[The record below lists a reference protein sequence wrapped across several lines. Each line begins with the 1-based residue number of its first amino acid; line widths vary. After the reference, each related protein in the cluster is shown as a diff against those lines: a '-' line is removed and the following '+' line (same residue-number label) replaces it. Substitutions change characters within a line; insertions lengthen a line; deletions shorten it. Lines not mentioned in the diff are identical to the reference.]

1 MWSLAPIIGVAVAGA
16 VVLLI
21 TGVLL
26 AVSIERRR
34 HRYLMRTHGLSRG
47 LSTYHRAKLSANEN
61 NYSHIT
67 APTTYLRR
75 SVQLPYGVISVGR
88 VHPDAILEEEEAG
101 DHTAQLLRDD
111 HGLLQPKG
119 RRSIRRSFTGQPL
132 NIPRTRRQNKLRK
145 AMPLNQMQNSPLSAI
160 TEFTDSPPCSS
171 PAATESLPEAAARV
185 VTSVA
190 PGSKGE
196 RQFSLQ
202 WPLVIS
208 KTRGSSDVTPTEVMS
223 MAARASMLMRMGGGI
238 AHTSNSSRPT
248 TVNTTV
254 PRSVSMSSTTS
265 SAPDDPLPPLPT
277 IDVYKH
283 SRTQELR
290 ARASN
295 ASLDT
300 VGSSVLGSAVGSPSS
315 NVREN
320 NISNQGISTRLRGLD
335 SCQALKTSGPR
346 LQVPPVKQTI
356 DGLCASKP
364 SFHSLHPS
372 FDMNEA
378 SPGPRGDDSRQGR
391 PAARMTREDSFKTID
406 ASQWEN
412 PLPLRINKIRS
423 AGYNPARHSMYES
436 SKVQQWRAVSDPMVT
451 DLCDSPASLAGNAI
465 KRPASVAAGNPLRWD
480 RQGDFATQRHSL
492 SSLDGPR
499 RGHRRQNCVRITN
512 LPAIEPRQKILGQM
526 PELRE
531 ELHNADA
538 PDTNADDADNFQPPQ
553 SSVPVPKT
561 QTTVMA
567 PASTVDSISPF
578 RNRPI
583 LTPSSRPLPSQHNE
597 PRSSASSGIPR
608 ADSDIF
614 KPSHEG
620 AAPSSNYN
628 TSPRQW
634 MFSPD
639 SKANTG
645 VQSSPLSGR
654 PSAIHP
660 FDSPTLPSP
669 TLNSSS
675 LYPRK
680 SLVKGPRN
688 PRGPGSSPSPLQ
700 NKPGPIFRVSKERE
714 STRDR
719 DRDREI
725 DLRKSVMMLRS
736 MNSEGGLLDQTHGN
750 GSSNNN
756 LRFYRNVGA
765 GSNSSTPD
773 PDRIGSATPPL
784 NKRISGLRNSAYGA
798 SSTMTVPPVLDKDRS
813 NSAATSRGCS
823 PLVHSTSINMASST
837 NSLTTNRSKTGV
849 AGAAST
855 VTLFPPSQAFPFGST
870 TPIAASPSGIS
881 IWEDASVHTES
892 PEPEGVR
899 TSPTP
904 DAGVGFDSS
913 SLHVTPLA
921 LRPKRAAD
929 VSTGRTVG
937 GYQIHPELQL
947 QQPQH
952 DRHGGQSLPARR
964 QPQEQRQHQHPQ
976 QTRQI
981 SSPPRNYNGLSICR
995 PQTPNKAYPYPS
1007 PRSATATTSS
1017 PRQRSG
1023 PSSAGMYML
1032 LQPLADNG
1040 NSKHNLSRNDRDG
1053 TSNNNNTEADTD
1065 VENPSSF
1072 SQFYSQPYSTAN
1084 PNPNPKS
1091 SLVQRLEQAVT
1102 GTHWCTSTTGAG
1114 PAAAATG
1121 DPPARSS
1128 EVKLDRPAFYSK
1140 VVLDHSKRPDCDCA
1154 PGSVPSALLRARSA
1168 SNNMNTHNIH
1178 STTDSGWVAV
1188 NGPLNPLPQSRR
1200 RHGQH
1205 HQAAPSFTDMD
1216 RHDRRR
1222 PSPSHRSV
1230 LSRAKGDSDSVDE
1243 NDDDND
1249 GDNLSGGN
1257 DRMSPGYNNGGIG
1270 IGLGLQLPDGI
1281 LGHAN

>member
-34 HRYLMRTHGLSRG
+34 HRYLMQTHGLSRG

-88 VHPDAILEEEEAG
+88 VHPDAIFEEEEAG
-101 DHTAQLLRDD
+101 DHTAQLLRYD
-111 HGLLQPKG
+111 HGSLQPKG

-132 NIPRTRRQNKLRK
+132 NIPKTRRQNKLRK
-145 AMPLNQMQNSPLSAI
+145 AMPLNQMQHSPLSAI

-171 PAATESLPEAAARV
+171 PAATESLPEGAARI

-196 RQFSLQ
+196 RQISLQ

-238 AHTSNSSRPT
+238 THTSNSSRPT
-248 TVNTTV
+248 PVNTTV

-283 SRTQELR
+283 PRTQELR

-320 NISNQGISTRLRGLD
+320 NVSNQGISTRLRGLD
-335 SCQALKTSGPR
+335 SRQGQKTSGPR

-356 DGLCASKP
+356 HGLCVSKP

-372 FDMNEA
+372 FDVNEA
-378 SPGPRGDDSRQGR
+378 SPEPRGDDSRQGR

-412 PLPLRINKIRS
+412 PLPLRIKKIRS
-423 AGYNPARHSMYES
+423 AGSNPARHSMYES
-436 SKVQQWRAVSDPMVT
+436 SKVQQWRAVSDPMAT
-451 DLCDSPASLAGNAI
+451 DLCHSPASLAGNAI
-465 KRPASVAAGNPLRWD
+465 KRPASVATGNPLQWD
-480 RQGDFATQRHSL
+480 RQGDFATNRHSL

-531 ELHNADA
+531 ELQNVDA
-538 PDTNADDADNFQPPQ
+538 PDTDADDADNFQPPQ
-553 SSVPVPKT
+553 SSVPVPRT

-578 RNRPI
+578 RNRPV
-583 LTPSSRPLPSQHNE
+583 LTPSSRPLPRQHNE
-597 PRSSASSGIPR
+597 PRSSASLGIPR

-614 KPSHEG
+614 NPSHVG

-639 SKANTG
+639 SKVNTG
-645 VQSSPLSGR
+645 VHSSPLSGR

-688 PRGPGSSPSPLQ
+688 PRGSGSSPSPLQ
-700 NKPGPIFRVSKERE
+700 NKQGPNFRVSKERE
-714 STRDR
+714 SSTTRERDRDR

-736 MNSEGGLLDQTHGN
+736 MNSEGGLLDQSHGN
-750 GSSNNN
+750 GSSNTS
-756 LRFYRNVGA
+756 LRFYRNIG
-765 GSNSSTPD
+765 GESNSSTPD
-773 PDRIGSATPPL
+773 PYRTVVASANATPPL

-798 SSTMTVPPVLDKDRS
+798 SSTMTISPVLDKDRS
-813 NSAATSRGCS
+813 TSTATSRGCS
-823 PLVHSTSINMASST
+823 PLVHSTSINMANSA
-837 NSLTTNRSKTGV
+837 NSLTMNRSKAGV
-849 AGAAST
+849 AGAASH
-855 VTLFPPSQAFPFGST
+855 VALFPPSQAFPFGST

-899 TSPTP
+899 TPPTLGT
-904 DAGVGFDSS
+904 GVGFDSS

-921 LRPKRAAD
+921 LRPKRDAD
-929 VSTGRTVG
+929 VPAGRSG
-937 GYQIHPELQL
+937 CGYQMHPESQFLPVGK
-947 QQPQH
+947 QQ
-952 DRHGGQSLPARR
+952 
-964 QPQEQRQHQHPQ
+964 QEQRQHQHQQ
-976 QTRQI
+976 QTRQL

-1040 NSKHNLSRNDRDG
+1040 NSKHNLCRHERDG
-1053 TSNNNNTEADTD
+1053 TSDNNNTETDTD
-1065 VENPSSF
+1065 AENPSSHL
-1072 SQFYSQPYSTAN
+1072 YSQSYSTAS
-1084 PNPNPKS
+1084 PNLNPKS

-1102 GTHWCTSTTGAG
+1102 GTHWSTST
-1114 PAAAATG
+1114 ATRNS
-1121 DPPARSS
+1121 PARSND
-1128 EVKLDRPAFYSK
+1128 VDQPPFYSK
-1140 VVLDHSKRPDCDCA
+1140 VVLDHSKRPDRDRA
-1154 PGSVPSALLRARSA
+1154 SGPIPSALLRARSA
-1168 SNNMNTHNIH
+1168 SNNLNTHNIQH

-1188 NGPLNPLPQSRR
+1188 NGPLNPLTQFQKG
-1200 RHGQH
+1200 HGQH
-1205 HQAAPSFTDMD
+1205 HQAAPSSSFTDTH

-1222 PSPSHRSV
+1222 LSHRSV
-1230 LSRAKGDSDSVDE
+1230 PSRAKGDSDSVDE

-1257 DRMSPGYNNGGIG
+1257 DRMNPGYNNGGIGIGVG